1 LTPKP
6 PESAIPSPLSAFGQ
20 RVEAA
25 LDEAL
30 PAATLAPERMHE
42 AMRYAVL
49 GGGKRM
55 RPLLVYAAGS
65 ALGAALEGLDPSACA
80 VEIIHAYSLVHDD
93 LPAMDDD
100 DLRRGKPTC
109 HRVFGEAMAILAG
122 DALQALAFELLA
134 AHPALESVAPG
145 CRVRMLRALAVAC
158 GPAGMAGGQ
167 AFDLEAVGRTL
178 SLSELERMHRYKTGA
193 LILSSVQLGA
203 LTAGVSEGPL
213 WDALQTYG
221 LELGLAFQIQDDL
234 LDVLASTEALGKR
247 QGADQARG
255 KPTYPA
261 LIGLEQSQRLAR
273 EHMDLAIA
281 ALAPLGAQ
289 GLILEQLARFTIERG
304 H

>member
-1 LTPKP
+1 MQSQLD
-6 PESAIPSPLSAFGQ
+6 AFGQ
-20 RVEAA
+20 RAE
-25 LDEAL
+25 EAL
-30 PAATLAPERMHE
+30 NASIPLATLPPERMHE

-65 ALGAALEGLDPSACA
+65 ALGAPLERLDPSACA

-134 AHPALESVAPG
+134 GHAALDEIPAQ
-145 CRVRMLRALAVAC
+145 CRVRMLRTLATAC

-167 AFDLEAVGRTL
+167 AFDLEAVGREL

-193 LILSSVQLGA
+193 LILGSVQLSA
-203 LTAGVSEGPL
+203 LSAGVSEGEA
-213 WDALQTYG
+213 WQALQTYG
-221 LELGLAFQIQDDL
+221 LELGLAFQIQDDI
-234 LDVLASTEALGKR
+234 LDVLACTETLGKR

-261 LIGLEQSQRLAR
+261 LIGLDQSQALAR
-273 EHMDLAIA
+273 QHMDEAIA
-281 ALAPLGAQ
+281 ALRPLGTDGA
-289 GLILEQLARFTIERG
+289 ILEQLARFTIERG

>member
-1 LTPKP
+1 MRARL
-6 PESAIPSPLSAFGQ
+6 EAFGQ
-20 RVEAA
+20 RAERALAAA
-25 LDEAL
+25 LPD
-30 PAATLAPERMHE
+30 AAIPPERLHE

-55 RPLLVYAAGS
+55 RPLLVYATGS
-65 ALGAALEGLDPSACA
+65 ALGAELEQLDPSACA

-100 DLRRGKPTC
+100 DLRRGQPTC
-109 HRVFGEAMAILAG
+109 HKAFGEAMAILAG

-134 AHPALESVAPG
+134 GHSGLTQIDPT
-145 CRVRMLRALAVAC
+145 CRVRMLQTLAVAC

-167 AFDLEAVGRTL
+167 AFDLEAVGREL

-193 LILSSVQLGA
+193 LILGSVQLGA
-203 LTAGVSEGPL
+203 LSAGVATGPL
-213 WDALQTYG
+213 WEALQTYG
-221 LELGLAFQIQDDL
+221 LELGLAFQIQDDI
-234 LDVLASTEALGKR
+234 LDVLASTETLGKR

-261 LIGLEQSQRLAR
+261 IIGLQESQELAR
-273 EHMDLAIA
+273 LHMDKAIDS
-281 ALAPLGAQ
+281 LRPLGSA
-289 GLILEQLARFTIERG
+289 GAILEQLARFTVERG

>member
-1 LTPKP
+1 MQVQL
-6 PESAIPSPLSAFGQ
+6 ESFG
-20 RVEAA
+20 RRAEAA
-25 LDEAL
+25 LTAAL
-30 PAATLAPERMHE
+30 PDANQPPERMHE

-65 ALGAALEGLDPSACA
+65 ALGAPLQRLDASACA

-109 HRVFGEAMAILAG
+109 HRVYGEAMAILAG

-134 AHPALESVAPG
+134 ADPALTEIDPI
-145 CRVRMLRALAVAC
+145 CRIKMLQTLAAAC

-167 AFDLEAVGRTL
+167 AFDLEAVGKVL
-178 SLSELERMHRYKTGA
+178 SLAELERMHRYKTGA
-193 LILSSVQLGA
+193 LILGSVQLGA
-203 LTAGVSEGPL
+203 LSAEVRSGEL
-213 WDALQTYG
+213 WLALERYG
-221 LELGLAFQIQDDL
+221 LELGLAFQIQDDI
-234 LDVLASTEALGKR
+234 LDVLASTETLGKQ

-261 LIGLEQSQRLAR
+261 LIGLERSQQLAK
-273 EHMDLAIA
+273 EHMNAAID
-281 ALAPLGAQ
+281 ALRPLGAD
-289 GLILEQLARFTIERG
+289 GAILEALARFTIERG